1 MQNWCFQDSAM
12 TTSRDKILEKLRA
25 ARHPFPSTS
34 PRPQT
39 YMPVTSMKRVSSEA
53 MLARFTKELERLD
66 GEVFV
71 VDGDAA
77 ARDKV
82 LQLLESSNA
91 KRILAWHFKHIPV
104 EKLYTVVKQAGYAV
118 SYSNIRKAD
127 PTERQREIMRLEGAE
142 VGLTGADAVAATTG
156 TLVVSTAPGKE
167 RFPTILPPVHIA
179 VVELRQ
185 FVPRLEDW
193 LARERSGESP
203 VIENSANVCFISG
216 PSRTGDIEQQLVLGV
231 HGPKR
236 IKVIVKR

>member
-1 MQNWCFQDSAM
+1 M
-12 TTSRDKILEKLRA
+12 TSSRDKILQKLRA
-25 ARHPFPSTS
+25 ARRPFPSTP
-34 PRPQT
+34 PRPQA
-39 YMPVTSMKRVSSEA
+39 YMPVTSIKRISSEA
-53 MLARFTKELERLD
+53 MLARFTEELERLD

-77 ARDKV
+77 ARGKV
-82 LQLLESSNA
+82 LELLESNNA

-104 EKLYTVVKQAGYAV
+104 EKLYTAVKQAGYII
-118 SYSNIRKAD
+118 SYANTRKAD
-127 PTERQREIMRLEGAE
+127 PQERQREIMRLEAAE

-179 VVELRQ
+179 VVELQQ

-193 LARERSGESP
+193 LAQERGVGSP

-236 IKVIVKR
+236 IQVVVKR

>member
-1 MQNWCFQDSAM
+1 MAS
-12 TTSRDKILEKLRA
+12 SRDNILGKLRA
-25 ARHPFPSTS
+25 ARRPFPSTP
-34 PRPQT
+34 PRPGA
-39 YMPVTSMKRVSSEA
+39 YMPVTSMKRVSPEG
-53 MLARFTKELERLD
+53 MLARFTKELDQLD
-66 GEVFV
+66 GEIFV

-77 ARDKV
+77 AQKKV
-82 LQLLESSNA
+82 LELLESHQT

-104 EKLYTVVKQAGYAV
+104 KKLYTAVKQAGYIV
-118 SYSNIRKAD
+118 SYPAIRNTDLQARKRDIA
-127 PTERQREIMRLEGAE
+127 RLETAE

-193 LARERSGESP
+193 LAQEHSTGNP
-203 VIENSANVCFISG
+203 VIEQSANVCFISG

-236 IKVIVKR
+236 LQVIVRC